1 MAWITLNDYAA
12 KYKVSVSTL
21 RRRIKA
27 GQLEVQKQG
36 VKYLI
41 QDQPLAETWTEV
53 HSAHGEA
60 TEEQNLIHNHE
71 NADYFGTPYR
81 SSEDMDFSTAKLLLG
96 EIKRAYMTIL
106 QEKEEQIVSLKH
118 ELADLNT
125 LVRALERENQRLSAL
140 APRTAEEEPLI

>member
-1 MAWITLNDYAA
+1 MEWITLADYSA

-27 GQLEVQKQG
+27 GQLYSEKVSG
-36 VKYLI
+36 KYLL
-41 QDQPLAETWTEV
+41 QDRPLEESGPMELRYDTPPSPAE
-53 HSAHGEA
+53 EA
-60 TEEQNLIHNHE
+60 ESTASESL
-71 NADYFGTPYR
+71 PPPVR

-106 QEKEEQIVSLKH
+106 QEKEEQIVALKH

-125 LVRALERENQRLSAL
+125 LVRALERENQRLSSL
-140 APRTAEEEPLI
+140 VSPPNHESEIQI